1 MMYINTSYK
10 LLYNA
15 ATAADLDVHRV
26 SAIDDYPAGAATLY
40 EFHLGIDSIIDY
52 MDRFNLLMTY
62 LSRRNRLVFGRIT
75 CFYKFG
81 KKPHWVIRVP
91 IRLRQRGEQ

>member
-1 MMYINTSYK
+1 MYINTSYK

-15 ATAADLDVHRV
+15 ATVADLDVHRI

-40 EFHLGIDSIIDY
+40 EFHFDASDLLTIMAKFD
-52 MDRFNLLMTY
+52 LLMSY
-62 LSRRNRLVFGRIT
+62 LSRRNRLVFGRIS
-75 CFYKFG
+75 CEFQMKG
-81 KKPHWVIRVP
+81 RRHWIIRVP